1 MPCGNILGL
10 VSVDQFLMKTSTITI
25 FVHTHNMQVMKF
37 SVNLVLRVTMEAKN
51 LVNLPKLVEGLKQL
65 AKSETMMQCIIEEC
79 IMGTSEIHMEIC
91 LMDLEEEIDARIL
104 IKKSCTVRQSAEWNV
119 LCLSKSPQKHYRLYT
134 KA

>member
-1 MPCGNILGL
+1 MVESTAGVPCGNILGL

-91 LMDLEEEIDARIL
+91 LMDLEEEMPA
-104 IKKSCTVRQSAEWNV
+104 S
-119 LCLSKSPQKHYRLYT
+119 
-134 KA
+134 